1 MDRSGNSRILM
12 PSELE
17 SSTLLAVD
25 ELRTEFMG
33 ARTTVA
39 VERATLQ
46 IGEGEVLGLVGESGS
61 GKSVLVKSVIRVL
74 PPNGRITQGRVLWRG
89 EDLRTVSE
97 ARMREI
103 RRTQI
108 SMIFQNPQACL
119 NPSRRIESH
128 LTGVIRQRSDSTA
141 AEARLQSI
149 ELLEKVRI
157 TDPERVLRLYPFECS
172 GGMCQR
178 VLIAMALVGRPKL
191 LIADEPTTSLD
202 VTIQAQIIQLLMD
215 LKAEFKMSILF
226 VSHDLGV
233 VGTICDRVAV
243 MFRGQI
249 IETAPTASLFR
260 APGHPYSRELLES
273 SALFHGGWRGGPNGA
288 TAANDLLSD

>member
-1 MDRSGNSRILM
+1 MSTQLE
-12 PSELE
+12 PSA
-17 SSTLLAVD
+17 LLAVD
-25 ELRTEFMG
+25 ELRTEFIG
-33 ARTTVA
+33 ARVTVA
-39 VERATLQ
+39 VQGATLR

-61 GKSVLVKSVIRVL
+61 GKSVLVKSLIRIL

-97 ARMREI
+97 TRMRDI

-119 NPSRRIESH
+119 NPSRRIGSH

-141 AEARLQSI
+141 AEARRRSI

-157 TDPERVLRLYPFECS
+157 VDPERVLGLYPFECS

-178 VLIAMALVGRPKL
+178 ILIAMALVGHPKL

-202 VTIQAQIIQLLMD
+202 VTIQAQIIRLLME
-215 LKAEFKMSILF
+215 LKAEFGMSILF

-249 IETAPTASLFR
+249 VETAPTATLFR
-260 APGHPYSRELLES
+260 APVHPYSRELLES
-273 SALFHGGWRGGPNGA
+273 STLFHGGWRGSPDGA
-288 TAANDLLSD
+288 IGAQLPASS

>member
-1 MDRSGNSRILM
+1 MTSPLARLDAI
-12 PSELE
+12 
-17 SSTLLAVD
+17 LAVD
-25 ELRTEFMG
+25 DLRTVIVG
-33 ARTTVA
+33 VQTTVA
-39 VERATLQ
+39 VQDATLR

-61 GKSVLVKSVIRVL
+61 GKSVLVKSLMRIL
-74 PPNGRITQGRVLWRG
+74 PPNGRITQGRILWRG

-97 ARMREI
+97 SRMRDI
-103 RRTQI
+103 RRTQM

-119 NPSRRIESH
+119 NPSRKIGSH
-128 LTGVIRQRSDSTA
+128 LAGVIRQRSDCTA
-141 AEARLQSI
+141 AEARRQSI

-157 TDPERVLRLYPFECS
+157 DDPERVLGLYSFECS

-178 VLIAMALVGRPKL
+178 IMIAMAVVNRPKL

-202 VTIQAQIIQLLMD
+202 VTIQAQIIRLLIE
-215 LKAEFKMSILF
+215 LKAEFRMSILF

-249 IETAPTASLFR
+249 VETAPTETLFR
-260 APGHPYSRELLES
+260 SPAHQYSRELLES
-273 SALFHGGWRGGPNGA
+273 SALFHGGWCGA
-288 TAANDLLSD
+288 PGRATSWRTTASD

>member
-1 MDRSGNSRILM
+1 MLM
-12 PSELE
+12 PRESEP
-17 SSTLLAVD
+17 SALLAVD
-25 ELRTEFMG
+25 ELRTEFAG
-33 ARTTVA
+33 AQTTVA
-39 VERATLQ
+39 VQSATLH

-61 GKSVLVKSVIRVL
+61 GKSVLVKSLIRIL
-74 PPNGRITQGRVLWRG
+74 PPNGRITHGRILWRG
-89 EDLRTVSE
+89 EELRTASE
-97 ARMREI
+97 ARMRDI

-119 NPSRRIESH
+119 NPSRRIGSH
-128 LTGVIRQRSDSTA
+128 LTGVIRQRSDCTA
-141 AEARLQSI
+141 AEARRQSS

-157 TDPERVLRLYPFECS
+157 VDPERVLGLYPFECS

-178 VLIAMALVGRPKL
+178 ILIAMALVGRPKL

-202 VTIQAQIIQLLMD
+202 VTIQAQIIRLLME

-249 IETAPTASLFR
+249 VETAPTAALFR
-260 APGHPYSRELLES
+260 TPAHLYTRELLES
-273 SALFHGGWRGGPNGA
+273 SALFHGGWRGGSGEVASGSLPG
-288 TAANDLLSD
+288 SD